1 VSPCLLGEDAVHRMR
16 LAAAKRRCG
25 KVPKS
30 FPKINEQFSAGGVKS
45 LGNHG
50 IVDGKLTEDR
60 QPEHESLKSLHDQN
74 QPDHGG
80 GKRDHDGDQHH

>member
-1 VSPCLLGEDAVHRMR
+1 MLGEDAVHRMQR
-16 LAAAKRRCG
+16 AAAKQRCG

-30 FPKINEQFSAGGVKS
+30 FPKINEQFSAGGLKS

-50 IVDGKLTEDR
+50 IVDGKFTEHR
-60 QPEHESLKSLHDQN
+60 QFEHESLKGLHDQD

-80 GKRDHDGDQHH
+80 GKRDHDRDQHH